1 MIIFHSICL
10 SIYRGDVT
18 KHPSECQ
25 NYSFLFFFLH
35 FFFFKFRVFEEG
47 SILSYICLSFEY
59 DQFYLFIEKI
69 FIFILFN
76 FMVYVYD

>member
-1 MIIFHSICL
+1 M
-10 SIYRGDVT
+10 
-18 KHPSECQ
+18 SE
-25 NYSFLFFFLH
+25 LFISFFLH
-35 FFFFKFRVFEEG
+35 FFFKFRVFEEG

-76 FMVYVYD
+76 FMVYVYDWNDEILFMERKYEIFLSELQFY